1 MADKLPVEIWAK
13 IALIIGPARIPT
25 DVFPRGHYQSIKAE
39 YAKWKSSRDDL
50 LRLSL
55 TSKSLAALCR
65 PILWKSFA
73 IADLKHAF
81 VLPKLL
87 NEHPQLRQLIK
98 ELYYLIYVHEEQ
110 FKNNPSIWRH
120 VFPMEKTFRLLAPN
134 LQDILYTHNFMG
146 PNLVLCSIPDLLNM
160 KQLKSLRLRPGV
172 MPSGNGTF
180 IMPTDVF
187 NILPSLPSI
196 KTVELCLNHPNVAG
210 WNAIYDSSYQLSHEP
225 YQGTVSYPRLD
236 HLRHLRLHN
245 SYIRE
250 RQLADLV
257 FACPSLQT
265 LLVHF
270 EEGESKVR
278 FCATWDDAPEN
289 EDAASLWSAWKS
301 ENPAR
306 SLNEALLS
314 VAGTLSSLEL
324 LGPAYCHF
332 LVEPST
338 SDNPRDHRLTC
349 LPQLTNLKYLM
360 VDFRGLFGSVP
371 YLEPCDAHEFPKRLP
386 PSLRTLMLVCDFGNV
401 EHPHFSFHDLEVM
414 ARALR
419 EMCLVPAA
427 SSLRSIGIAYDVPIP
442 DLRVK
447 RKKLLE
453 DLQMKYRAR
462 NAEVYLIPRPFKR
475 QKRRL
480 RLNDRPA
487 YEQKRAVAR
496 DALEVLPPHVIG
508 FLDIGFLD
516 TK

>member
-1 MADKLPVEIWAK
+1 MKLEK
-13 IALIIGPARIPT
+13 ITDNVIIK
-25 DVFPRGHYQSIKAE
+25 Q
-39 YAKWKSSRDDL
+39 
-50 LRLSL
+50 
-55 TSKSLAALCR
+55 
-65 PILWKSFA
+65 LWKSFA
-73 IADLKHAF
+73 VADRQHAI

-87 NEHPQLRQLIK
+87 IEQPQLQQLIK
-98 ELYYLIYVHEEQ
+98 ELYCLVFVDEQ
-110 FKNNPSIWRH
+110 QDNKINPNIFH
-120 VFPMEKTFRLLAPN
+120 HAGPMERTFGMLAPN
-134 LQDILYTHNFMG
+134 LQDILYTHNFME
-146 PNLVLCSIPDLLNM
+146 PNRVLCSIPRLLEA

-172 MPSGNGTF
+172 MTPGNGID

-210 WNAIYDSSYQLSHEP
+210 WNAIYDSSYQWPHEP
-225 YQGTVSYPRLD
+225 YQGTVSYPRLGQ
-236 HLRHLRLHN
+236 LRHLRLYN

-270 EEGESKVR
+270 EEGESRVR
-278 FCATWDDAPEN
+278 FCADWDDAPEN
-289 EDAASLWSAWKS
+289 EGAASLWSAWKS

-306 SLNEALLS
+306 SLNDALLS
-314 VAGTLSSLEL
+314 VAGTLSSLEIL
-324 LGPAYCHF
+324 SPAYCHF

-338 SDNPRDHRLTC
+338 SDNPRDQRLTC
-349 LPQLTNLKYLM
+349 LPRLTNLKYLM

-371 YLEPCDAHEFPKRLP
+371 YLEACDAHDLPKLLP
-386 PSLRTLMLVCDFGNV
+386 PSLRTLMLVCDFGNI
-401 EHPHFSFHDLEVM
+401 EHPHFSFHDFEVM

-419 EMCLVPAA
+419 EMCLVIAA
-427 SSLRSIGIAYDVPIP
+427 SSLRSIGIAYDVRIP
-442 DLRVK
+442 DLQVK

-480 RLNDRPA
+480 RLDQRPA
-487 YEQKRAVAR
+487 YEQKRTVTR
-496 DALEVLPPHVIG
+496 DALETLPPHVIS